1 MRLLIVTQYFW
12 PENFR
17 INDLV
22 AEFVSRGHEVT
33 VLTGIPN
40 YPDGDVYKDFV
51 NRPRDFVFYQ
61 GARIVRVPM
70 MSRGHGA
77 LRLALNYFTFAFSAS
92 ILGPWHLRKYNFDVI
107 FVYEPSP
114 ITVGI
119 PAVILSKI
127 KKIPMSLWVLDL
139 WPETLEAIGVV
150 RKKFILKLIGKLVSW
165 IYNRSDLILAQSKS
179 FIPKISEYTTPHA
192 HIEYFPSWSES
203 IFKEKNILPAKEV
216 PVKPGTFD
224 VVFTGNIGHA
234 QDFPAILSAAELL
247 KNYHH
252 IRWIVVGDGRESEWL
267 RSEITKRNLQSNVLM
282 LGRYPV
288 DRMPSF
294 LLYADALL
302 VSLRD
307 EPVFS
312 MTIPGKLQTYLFAG
326 VPIIAMLNGEG
337 AEIVHAAQAGLTCPA
352 GDYKALAN
360 AVLKLSKMP
369 ANERELMGRNGVAIG
384 NKEFCRDKL
393 ISQLECWLNDIQHKD
408 MQR

>member
-1 MRLLIVTQYFW
+1 MRLLVVTQYFW

-22 AEFVSRGHEVT
+22 TELVSRGHEVT

-40 YPDGDVYKDFV
+40 YPDGQVYKDFIE
-51 NRPRDFVFYQ
+51 RPSDFSFYQ
-61 GARIVRVPM
+61 GATILRVPM
-70 MSRGHGA
+70 MARGRGA
-77 LRLALNYFTFAFSAS
+77 LRLVLNYFTFALSAS
-92 ILGPWHLRKYNFDVI
+92 ILGPWRLRKHDFDLI

-119 PAVILSKI
+119 PAVVLSSI
-127 KKIPMSLWVLDL
+127 KKIPISLWVLDL

-150 RKKFILKLIGKLVSW
+150 RKKWILKLIGKLVSW
-165 IYNRSDLILAQSKS
+165 IYKRSDLILAQSKS
-179 FIPKISEYTTPHA
+179 FIPKISEYTTSHA
-192 HIEYFPSWSES
+192 RIEYFPSWSES
-203 IFKEKNILPAKEV
+203 IFTDKSILPAEEV
-216 PVKPGTFD
+216 PAKLGAFNI
-224 VVFTGNIGHA
+224 VFAGNIGHA

-247 KNYHH
+247 KGNRD
-252 IRWIVVGDGRESEWL
+252 IRWIIVGDGRESEWVRCEL
-267 RSEITKRNLQSNVLM
+267 NKRNLQSNVLM

-294 LLYADALL
+294 FLHASALL

-337 AEIVHAAQAGLTCPA
+337 AEIVRDAQAGLTCPA

-360 AVLKLSKMP
+360 VVLKLSEMS
-369 ANERELMGRNGVAIG
+369 ANEREFMGRNGVAIG

-393 ISQLECWLNDIQHKD
+393 ICQLECWLNEIQHKD
-408 MQR
+408 IQ

>member
-22 AEFVSRGHEVT
+22 SELVARNHDVT

-40 YPDGDVYKDFV
+40 YPDGRVYKDFIE
-51 NRPRDFVFYQ
+51 RPSEFASYK
-61 GARIVRVPM
+61 GAKVIRVPM
-70 MSRGHGA
+70 VARGRGA
-77 LRLALNYFTFAFSAS
+77 LRLLLNYFTFAFSAS
-92 ILGPWHLRKYNFDVI
+92 ILGPWRLRKHNFDVI

-119 PAVILSKI
+119 PAVVLSAI
-127 KKIPMSLWVLDL
+127 KKAPISLWVLDL

-150 RKKFILKLIGKLVSW
+150 RRKWILKLIGMLVSW
-165 IYNRSDLILAQSKS
+165 IYKRTDLILAQSKS
-179 FIPKISEYTTPHA
+179 FIPKISEYTSPDA
-192 HIEYFPSWSES
+192 RVEYFPSWSEP
-203 IFKEKNILPAKEV
+203 IFTDNSVLPAAEV
-216 PVKPGTFD
+216 PTKLGAFNI
-224 VVFTGNIGHA
+224 VFAGNIGHA

-247 KNYHH
+247 KDNRD
-252 IRWIVVGDGRESEWL
+252 IRWIIVGDGRESEWL
-267 RSEITKRNLQSNVLM
+267 RSEINMRNLQSNVLM
-282 LGRYPV
+282 LGRYPI

-294 LLYADALL
+294 FLHADALL

-337 AEIVHAAQAGLTCPA
+337 AEIVRDAQAGLTCPA

-360 AVLKLSKMP
+360 AVLKLSEMS
-369 ANERELMGRNGVAIG
+369 AIEREFMGRNGIAIG
-384 NKEFCRDKL
+384 NKEFSRDKL
-393 ISQLECWLNDIQHKD
+393 ICQLESWLNDIQHKD
-408 MQR
+408 MQ